1 MKKKLMKVLALFVLM
16 LMPSMVH
23 AAEKSEPV
31 YVSTGELPAFYAN
44 GTAITI
50 SENKGKSGAIIKYG
64 GNSIEVSERTTVFG
78 GGVAGTSFDSS
89 SITMNGGTV
98 ASIIGGGE
106 GTPTEA
112 ANVGNV
118 TIKITGGTVSVI
130 ESGGKNIKGSVA
142 GGGVLYSTVDTVNIE
157 ITGGTI
163 YSVMGGGFSHSKY
176 NNVATDVGT
185 KTEPENSKNRT
196 GDVVI
201 TISGGKIYS
210 DQEKYGLV
218 YGGGQGYSYV
228 KNTSV
233 TVSGNADLSG
243 AWLVA
248 GGSNGR
254 TDYGTL
260 NIKGGSIYTV
270 QTINRGSMINA
281 RVNMTGGTVTN
292 MYVGGEDPETFD
304 KDIVNGGF
312 IGNVIVDLTKGNV
325 TKLYLGSNYDNAIA
339 KDADYAKVFY
349 EKTVVGNNKDL
360 ASMMGSIA
368 NPYIKEGI
376 VAEKVTEDKII
387 NSDFLKALKETA
399 NVYTVSVN
407 DKYEWV
413 IAGSDITNPSI
424 KIDTKIELSNTAPT
438 LIEDGIKE
446 EIDAL
451 GLTDVLFMNFAH
463 HGQLPGKATILYNVK
478 DLYDDGTVLYIL
490 HYNEETGK
498 LEGQQKVTVKDGV
511 IAFDI
516 ESCSSYV
523 LSKTEASRQVDSQP
537 DNNTE
542 LPPKTGDINLTL
554 LIVTIGV
561 GLAGLGIVSKKA
573 YNVMK

>member
-1 MKKKLMKVLALFVLM
+1 MKKKMMKVLVLFVLI
-16 LMPSMVH
+16 LMPGMVH

-31 YVSTGELPAFYAN
+31 YNSTGEFPTFYAN

-50 SENKGKSGAIIKYG
+50 SENIDGNGAVITYGSKTIK
-64 GNSIEVSERTTVFG
+64 VSERTTVYG
-78 GGVAGTSFDSS
+78 GGVAGTSFDTS

-112 ANVGNV
+112 ANVGSV
-118 TIKITGGTVSVI
+118 TIKIAGGTVAPFV
-130 ESGGKNIKGSVA
+130 SGKSLVKGSVA
-142 GGGVLYSTVDTVNIE
+142 GGGFLYSTVDSVNIE

-163 YSVMGGGFSHSKY
+163 YSVIGGGFSHGKY
-176 NNVATDVGT
+176 NNVSTNVGT
-185 KTEPENSKNRT
+185 KIEPENSKNRT
-196 GDVVI
+196 GNVVI
-201 TISGGKIYS
+201 NISGGKIYS
-210 DQEKYGLV
+210 DQAKYGLV

-233 TVSGNADLSG
+233 TISKNADLG
-243 AWLVA
+243 NAWLIA

-260 NIKGGSIYTV
+260 NIKGGSINTV

-281 RVNMTGGTVTN
+281 RVNMTGGTVAN
-292 MYVGGEDPETFD
+292 MYVGGEDPEKFD
-304 KDIVNGGF
+304 DDIVNGGF
-312 IGNVIVDLTKGNV
+312 IGNIIVDLTGGKV
-325 TKLYLGSNYDNAIA
+325 TKLFLGSNYDSVIA

-349 EKTVVGNNKDL
+349 EKSVVENNNDI

-368 NPYIKEGI
+368 NPYIEEGV
-376 VAEKVTEDKII
+376 VAETVTEDKTI
-387 NSDFLKALKETA
+387 NSDFWEALKETE

-424 KIDTKIELSNTAPT
+424 KLDTKIELTDTAPAQ
-438 LIEDGIKE
+438 IEDGIKA
-446 EIDAL
+446 EIETL
-451 GLTDVLFMNFAH
+451 GLTDVLFMNFKH
-463 HGQLPGKATILYNVK
+463 HGQLPGKATIIYNVK
-478 DLYDDGTVLYIL
+478 DLYADGTELYIL

-498 LEGQQKVTVKDGV
+498 LEGQQKVTVKDGE
-511 IAFDI
+511 ISFNI

-523 LSKTEASRQVDSQP
+523 LSKTAASEQP
-537 DNNTE
+537 ENNTE
-542 LPPKTGDINLTL
+542 LPPETGDINITL
-554 LIVTIGV
+554 LTGMFVV
-561 GLAGLGIVSKKA
+561 GLASLVVASKRACKSI
-573 YNVMK
+573 K